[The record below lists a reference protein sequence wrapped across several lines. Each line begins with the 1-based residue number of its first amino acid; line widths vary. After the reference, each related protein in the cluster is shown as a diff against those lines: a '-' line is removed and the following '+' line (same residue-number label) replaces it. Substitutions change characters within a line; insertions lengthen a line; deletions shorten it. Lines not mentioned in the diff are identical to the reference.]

1 MSWLRSAV
9 YKAVEVGGNNNL
21 SRAVRSYADTVVNQ
35 AGQAVVGGARLFQ
48 DRVGARN
55 FQSYRLAV
63 KRLEEV
69 SVSCRGIERVQL
81 LRRWLVALKEIDRL
95 NEAVNSEH
103 LDKFSEMEDA
113 PSRPTVVM
121 YYDPDLGGEP
131 MNFRDVFLHSQ
142 ALEGITLSLI
152 LEEPNQEELSLLLEI
167 FRLCLMGGKEAHDVA
182 VSSVQE
188 LAKAFSTYSEE
199 VLAKREELLQYAQ
212 DAIAG
217 LKVNAEI
224 VRWLRVYQ

>member
-9 YKAVEVGGNNNL
+9 YKAVEVGGNNHL
-21 SRAVRSYADTVVNQ
+21 SRAVRSAADTVVNQ

-48 DRVGARN
+48 DRIGARN

-95 NEAVNSEH
+95 TEAVNSEH
-103 LDKFSEMEDA
+103 LDKFSEMEDS

-142 ALEGITLSLI
+142 ALEGITLSLLEANQTESFVWPRFLKNPTKRNFLCFWRYFAEERQKLMCRRDI
-152 LEEPNQEELSLLLEI
+152 LSI
-167 FRLCLMGGKEAHDVA
+167 A
-182 VSSVQE
+182 
-188 LAKAFSTYSEE
+188 STYGPHTRMLEPQ
-199 VLAKREELLQYAQ
+199 KAQ
-212 DAIAG
+212 
-217 LKVNAEI
+217 LKD
-224 VRWLRVYQ
+224 